1 MPGVHLPPAGPSA
14 AHLEYKKVALPPE
27 LKSSAKASVASLT
40 SLLIYIQILSATAN
54 KDPPDAPK
62 QRTMAP
68 HPTLNAS
75 STVPPNLGPSHL
87 PQPTAFQLDE
97 ERGRRARVGGRPV
110 DDVADEVAMVDLA
123 GGLGS
128 ERVAVGMDEGSRED
142 EGFVKIERGMRTDTE
157 GTLVGRDEDDE
168 GEVKGLEE

>member
-87 PQPTAFQLDE
+87 PQPTAFQLGGFNQNQWGPDAIGTIFFGVVMFLIGVTALWQ
-97 ERGRRARVGGRPV
+97 GRLRRLRH
-110 DDVADEVAMVDLA
+110 E
-123 GGLGS
+123 
-128 ERVAVGMDEGSRED
+128 
-142 EGFVKIERGMRTDTE
+142 E
-157 GTLVGRDEDDE
+157 GTSIPLY
-168 GEVKGLEE
+168 K